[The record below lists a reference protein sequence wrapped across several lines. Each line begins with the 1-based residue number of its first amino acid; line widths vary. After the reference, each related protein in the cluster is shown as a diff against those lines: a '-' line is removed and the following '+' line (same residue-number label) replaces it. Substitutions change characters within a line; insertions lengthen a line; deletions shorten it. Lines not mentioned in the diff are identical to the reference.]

1 MNDTCITRQ
10 NIDDFE
16 QRYRATLINSLSG
29 FKSASLIGTSVARRQ
44 QENLAVVSSVVH
56 IGANPPLLGMIM
68 RPHTVVRDTLENI
81 QATGVYTIN
90 HIHKSWTDKAHQT
103 SARYDKNQSEFE
115 ATGLSPWYSDGFAA
129 PYVAQSPVKLGMK
142 LASVIPIELNN
153 TQLVIGSIE
162 QVWLNNEL
170 IEDDGSINLTDAGIA
185 CISGLDTYLSTRRIA
200 RYAYAKPDKPPQK
213 LL

>member
-29 FKSASLIGTSVARRQ
+29 FKSASLIGTSVARGQ

-90 HIHKSWTDKAHQT
+90 HIHESWTDKAHQT

-115 ATGLSPWYSDGFAA
+115 ATGLSPWYSDDFAA

-170 IEDDGSINLTDAGIA
+170 IADDGSINLTDAGIA

-200 RYAYAKPDKPPQK
+200 RYAYAKPDKPPQP

>member
-1 MNDTCITRQ
+1 MNDTCITRSD
-10 NIDDFE
+10 IDDFE
-16 QRYRATLINSLSG
+16 QRYRATLINCLSG
-29 FKSASLIGTSVARRQ
+29 FKSASVIGTSSARGQ

-81 QATGVYTIN
+81 QATGIYTIN
-90 HIHKSWTDKAHQT
+90 HIHESWTDKAHQT
-103 SARYDKNQSEFE
+103 SARYDKDQSEFA
-115 ATGLSPWYSDGFAA
+115 ATGLTPWYSDDFHA
-129 PYVAQSPVKLGMK
+129 PFVAQSPVRLGMK

-162 QVWLNNEL
+162 QIWLNNAL
-170 IEDDGSINLTDAGIA
+170 IEDDGHVKLTEAGVA

-213 LL
+213 LP